1 MRSGGSAG
9 KEVTNP
15 TLSNMKTHLHDSNH
29 EKTRPVK
36 EAGNLMAAT
45 TSLAEETLNQAR
57 HQLEA
62 GLEEGQEI
70 CRDIQRNV
78 YHGVHAVKKVL
89 HENNYQVLAI
99 AAGAGALLGFLVASR
114 CRHNAR

>member
-1 MRSGGSAG
+1 
-9 KEVTNP
+9 
-15 TLSNMKTHLHDSNH
+15 MKTHLHDSNH
-29 EKTRPVK
+29 ETTRPV
-36 EAGNLMAAT
+36 EAAGNLMAAT

-99 AAGAGALLGFLVASR
+99 AVGAGALLGFLLASR
-114 CRHNAR
+114 CRHNTR